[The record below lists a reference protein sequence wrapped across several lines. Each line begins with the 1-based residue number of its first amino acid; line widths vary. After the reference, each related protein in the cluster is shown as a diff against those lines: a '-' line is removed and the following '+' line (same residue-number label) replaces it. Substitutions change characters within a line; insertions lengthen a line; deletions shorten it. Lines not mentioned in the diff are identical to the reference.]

1 MLIYVYI
8 YMYIY
13 IYVHIYMYT
22 FQQHAKTDE
31 CKYSIEFEYMK
42 YVRALA
48 DDTPYPFENEVFKSQ
63 CPTASNKYRPMVR

>member
-1 MLIYVYI
+1 
-8 YMYIY
+8 
-13 IYVHIYMYT
+13 MYT